1 MLQGHVSAFVE
12 LLAVLVVQHRV
23 AVREGAT
30 AAVFAR
36 QAHWV
41 ARGHQRGKSH
51 VLAHAPVNVDLAA
64 PHGRAVV
71 NHLLHQRMQF
81 EVGRNRGDALG
92 QAAELG
98 QRQGRVGGVGPLLVQ
113 ERGPVDRVLALEVG
127 QHRIDRV
134 LACLHGCTVS
144 LDHVVRTGLT
154 QRAAANQLVAVHLAG
169 AGVLT
174 DLLVHQRLGHRGRVL
189 LVVTE
194 LAETHDVDHHVLV
207 ELLTVV
213 QRELGAQHH
222 GFRIIAVDVQH
233 RGFDHLDDVGA
244 IQRRAGVARVGGG
257 ETDLVVDDDVDRAA
271 GVVTAGLGQCQR
283 FHHDALA
290 GEGRVTVHLN
300 GQHLRALG
308 IAATIHPGLDRAL
321 DHRVDDFQVRGVE
334 RQREVNRATRGGHV
348 AREALVVLHVAGGQV
363 LGSGVLEFGE
373 QVLGLLAQGVDQHV
387 QAATVGHADDD
398 FLHTFFTSALNE
410 LVHRGNERLTAL
422 QRKTLL
428 ADVLGVEESLQTFGG
443 SQSLENVLLLLGA
456 EGRLGA
462 DGLQAFLP
470 PAFFGG
476 VGDVH
481 VLGADAAAV
490 RLTQGLHDF
499 AQGHVLG
506 LGEVGVRRREGDVHV
521 RLGEVVEGRFELG
534 DFGAFLALERIEV
547 GPAGT
552 QEAVG
557 GDQRLDM
564 NLLAGDSEVGRAGL
578 DHEGIGL
585 RALSERLDHRGMRHI
600 SVIRAVRCRDV
611 LKRVKVRAPV
621 VGDGTGV
628 VEVGLI
634 QLFHIW
640 GVAPEQ
646 VRVRPELL
654 HHFSLTLLPGFLGRW
669 LVGQPSATRL
679 DRLADCDPP
688 CCDCR
693 STHQQ
698 GRREGLN
705 S

>member
-1 MLQGHVSAFVE
+1 MAVGEGAAT
-12 LLAVLVVQHRV
+12 AVLT
-23 AVREGAT
+23 G
-30 AAVFAR
+30 
-36 QAHWV
+36 QAHGV
-41 ARGHQRGKSH
+41 ARGHQGGKSH
-51 VLAHAPVNVDLAA
+51 VLAHAPVDVDLTTA
-64 PHGRAVV
+64 HGRAIV
-71 NHLLHQRMQF
+71 NHLLHQRVQL
-81 EVGRNRGDALG
+81 EVGRDGGDALG
-92 QAAELG
+92 QATELG
-98 QRQGRVGGVGPLLVQ
+98 QRQGRVGRVGPLLV
-113 ERGPVDRVLALEVG
+113 EEGRPVDGVLALEVG
-127 QHRIDRV
+127 QHRVDRV
-134 LACLHGCTVS
+134 LAGFHRGAVG
-144 LDHVVRTGLT
+144 LDHVVRARLA
-154 QRAAANQLVAVHLAG
+154 QRATADQLVAVHLAG

-174 DLLVHQRLGHRGRVL
+174 DLLVHQRLGHRRRVL
-189 LVVTE
+189 LVVAE
-194 LAETHDVDHHVLV
+194 LAEAHDVDHHVLV
-207 ELLTVV
+207 ELLTIV
-213 QRELGAQHH
+213 QGQLGGQHD
-222 GFRIIAVDVQH
+222 GFRIVAVDVQH
-233 RGFDHLDDVGA
+233 RGFDHLDHVRA
-244 IQRRAGVARVGGG
+244 VQRRAGVARVGGG

-271 GVVTAGLGQCQR
+271 GVVPACLGQRQR

-290 GEGRVTVHLN
+290 GKRRVAVHLH
-300 GQHLRALG
+300 GQHLHALG
-308 IAATIHPGLDRAL
+308 VTTAVHPGLDRAL

-334 RQREVNRATRGGHV
+334 RQREVDGAASGGHV
-348 AREALVVLHVAGGQV
+348 AREALVVLHVASGQV
-363 LGSGVLEFGE
+363 LGSGVLELGE
-373 QVLGLLAQGVDQHV
+373 QVLGLFAQRVDQHV

-398 FLHTFFTSALNE
+398 FLHALFAGALDE
-410 LVHRGNERLTAL
+410 LVHRGDEGLTAL

-428 ADVLGVEESLQTFGG
+428 ADVFGVEESLQTFCGC
-443 SQSLENVLLLLGA
+443 QALENVLLLLGT

-506 LGEVGVRRREGDVHV
+506 LGEIGVGRRERDVHV
-521 RLGEVVEGRFELG
+521 RLGEVVERRIKFR
-534 DFGAFLALERIEV
+534 DPGAFLALEGVKV
-547 GPAGT
+547 GPAGA
-552 QEAVG
+552 QESVS
-557 GDQRLDM
+557 GDQRLDVD
-564 NLLAGDSEVGRAGL
+564 LFAGDSEVGRAGL

-585 RALSERLDHRGMRHI
+585 RTLSERLDHRGMRHI

-611 LKRVKVRAPV
+611 LKRVEVRAPV
-621 VGDGTGV
+621 VGDGTWV
-628 VEVGLI
+628 VEVGLV